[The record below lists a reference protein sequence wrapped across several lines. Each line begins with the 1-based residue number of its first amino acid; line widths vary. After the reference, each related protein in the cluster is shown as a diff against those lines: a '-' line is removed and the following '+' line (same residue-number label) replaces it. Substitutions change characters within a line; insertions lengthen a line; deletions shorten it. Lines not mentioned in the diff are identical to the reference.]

1 MAAPN
6 PLFKDIAEPAAKLCA
21 VWARSRNR
29 VIGRDGDLPWR
40 LSSDL
45 KHFKR
50 LTHGK
55 PCLMGRKTWES
66 LPGVLPGRPHL
77 VLTRDAGYAAKGAQ
91 VFTDLHAMVARGF
104 ELAGERGVDE
114 VMVIGGAQIYKALL
128 PHTDIIFETI
138 VDAEVDGDAR
148 LPELQ
153 MDDWAVRNE
162 KRHEAGPRDDFPFT
176 TRTLMRLKAQPHA
189 ST

>member
-1 MAAPN
+1 M
-6 PLFKDIAEPAAKLCA
+6 AEPIPIFRDAREPGAKLCA

-50 LTHGK
+50 LTQGK

-77 VLTRDAGYAAKGAQ
+77 VLTRDETYEAEGAE
-91 VFTDLHAMVARGF
+91 VFTDMRDMVGRGM
-104 ELAGERGVDE
+104 ELAGAGGVDE
-114 VMVIGGAQIYKALL
+114 VMIIGGAQIYSALL

-138 VDAEVDGDAR
+138 VDANITGDAH

-153 MDDWAVRNE
+153 MERWSVRNE
-162 KRHEAGPRDDFPFT
+162 KRHAAGPRDDYAFV
-176 TRTLMRLKAQPHA
+176 TRSLFRA
-189 ST
+189 